1 MRTLMPT
8 SCKVRNI
15 MSNVILKM
23 SKITKLFGPVKAL
36 DQVDFDLR
44 EGEVHALLGEN
55 GSGKSTLIKVLGG
68 IHTAESGEIYLDG
81 KQVHIP
87 SVAAARENRISIVHQ
102 ELSFAPM
109 MTVAENVFMGR
120 ELRKKS
126 GFIDRK
132 RMLRETKA
140 LLEDFGSDIHPDA
153 LMNDLSVSQQQV
165 VEIVKALSNNA
176 RIVAMDE
183 PSASL
188 SLKEVESLYKTVDR
202 LKELKISV
210 IYVSHRMEELF
221 RLSDRVTVLRD
232 GAYIGTCETAKT
244 NNDELVKMMVGR
256 ELDDSKMEHVPGDE
270 VVLEIKNLSRGNLVR
285 NVNLKAHKGEIVGL
299 SGIVGA
305 GRSGVARIIMGVD
318 KGYEGEI
325 LLDGKPMHIRNTVST
340 VKQGIVLVPEN
351 RKTEGLVLGQTVNFN
366 TTISVLHE
374 FIKGFMVNRKKEY
387 EITDQMIRLMHT
399 KVSSRE
405 QKAGN
410 LSGGNQ
416 QKVVLGKWLAT
427 KPRVII
433 LDEPTKG
440 IDVGAKAEIYALMD
454 KLAGDGV
461 TILVI
466 SSDLPELLR
475 VSDRIYVMTR
485 GETVAEFAGDA
496 IDQEEI
502 IKYAT
507 GVDKNE

>member
-1 MRTLMPT
+1 
-8 SCKVRNI
+8 
-15 MSNVILKM
+15 
-23 SKITKLFGPVKAL
+23 
-36 DQVDFDLR
+36 
-44 EGEVHALLGEN
+44 
-55 GSGKSTLIKVLGG
+55 
-68 IHTAESGEIYLDG
+68 
-81 KQVHIP
+81 
-87 SVAAARENRISIVHQ
+87 
-102 ELSFAPM
+102 
-109 MTVAENVFMGR
+109 
-120 ELRKKS
+120 
-126 GFIDRK
+126 
-132 RMLRETKA
+132 
-140 LLEDFGSDIHPDA
+140 
-153 LMNDLSVSQQQV
+153 
-165 VEIVKALSNNA
+165 
-176 RIVAMDE
+176 
-183 PSASL
+183 
-188 SLKEVESLYKTVDR
+188 
-202 LKELKISV
+202 
-210 IYVSHRMEELF
+210 
-221 RLSDRVTVLRD
+221 
-232 GAYIGTCETAKT
+232 
-244 NNDELVKMMVGR
+244 
-256 ELDDSKMEHVPGDE
+256 
-270 VVLEIKNLSRGNLVR
+270 
-285 NVNLKAHKGEIVGL
+285 
-299 SGIVGA
+299 
-305 GRSGVARIIMGVD
+305 
-318 KGYEGEI
+318 
-325 LLDGKPMHIRNTVST
+325 MHIRNTVST